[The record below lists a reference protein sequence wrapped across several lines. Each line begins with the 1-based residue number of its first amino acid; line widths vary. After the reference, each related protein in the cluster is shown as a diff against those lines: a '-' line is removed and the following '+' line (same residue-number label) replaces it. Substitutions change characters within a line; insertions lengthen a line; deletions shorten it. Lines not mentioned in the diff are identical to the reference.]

1 MSASRDALSFSLKSW
16 PVEKRT
22 TFRALVEGGKVA
34 PSPNNNVT
42 AGDYES
48 ALQGQAATLMNEAPA
63 FSFDADDRFP
73 GGLNVDYWQ
82 AVVEYLGGGD
92 LDEILERMESRA
104 NEVY

>member
-1 MSASRDALSFSLKSW
+1 MKWMFG
-16 PVEKRT
+16 E
-22 TFRALVEGGKVA
+22 EGGKA
-34 PSPNNNVT
+34 LAASGWGLSPNNGVA
-42 AGDYES
+42 AGDYGS

-82 AVVEYLGGGD
+82 AVVEYLNGGD
-92 LDEILERMESRA
+92 LDAILERVEARA

>member
-1 MSASRDALSFSLKSW
+1 MNYMFGA
-16 PVEKRT
+16 
-22 TFRALVEGGKVA
+22 EGGKA
-34 PSPNNNVT
+34 LAASGWGLSPNNRVT

-92 LDEILERMESRA
+92 LDTILERMEARA
-104 NEVY
+104 TEVY